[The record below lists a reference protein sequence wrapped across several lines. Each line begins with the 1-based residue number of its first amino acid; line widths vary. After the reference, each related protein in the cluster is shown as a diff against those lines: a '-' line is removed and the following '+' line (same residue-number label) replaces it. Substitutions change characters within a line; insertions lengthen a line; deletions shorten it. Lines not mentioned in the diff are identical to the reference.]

1 MSQTDYRRLD
11 VIDHGEAYHQA
22 EMAHNWEP
30 KSIHTDDSGPLFTMY
45 SNMTKHHNNKI
56 KAQLDSIDNIV
67 FFMSLFSA
75 VAAALLVL
83 TVPELKPSPPAPAAL
98 YLENMYKLQLLTNPN
113 TSLSFTPTRSSQ
125 LPVPTNAILVNTLLL
140 MSLCIN
146 IFLAFMALWIRGR
159 VPRYLSDTESP
170 QLSPHYRARMHEIL
184 SSEFYDSRA
193 FVPLVLM
200 LWLSPLFFFTGLSI
214 YLFNIS
220 RVVFGAVLGCI
231 CLCFIAF
238 FFILH
243 WLDKLGRNRQRGSTT
258 AF

>member
-1 MSQTDYRRLD
+1 
-11 VIDHGEAYHQA
+11 
-22 EMAHNWEP
+22 
-30 KSIHTDDSGPLFTMY
+30 MY

-67 FFMSLFSA
+67 FFVRTSLSSSIPLYTAILQMSLFSA

-243 WLDKLGRNRQRGSTT
+243 WLDKVSASHRVLFSFCQ
-258 AF
+258 A